1 MTALQKVLAEI
12 AKMTNAEKDAFYS
25 ALKVGA

>member
-12 AKMTNAEKDAFYS
+12 AKMTNAEKDAFY
-25 ALKVGA
+25 ADLKVGQ